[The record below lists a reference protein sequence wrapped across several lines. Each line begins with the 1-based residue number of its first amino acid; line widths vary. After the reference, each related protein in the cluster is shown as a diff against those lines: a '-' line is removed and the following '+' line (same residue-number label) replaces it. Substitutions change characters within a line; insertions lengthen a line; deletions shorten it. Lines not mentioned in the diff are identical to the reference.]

1 MEVRKWGEV
10 REQSLVLVRD
20 YVSRAAGP
28 LDSLIGI
35 IDLQNGRFLC
45 SWQRKREAMRLCG
58 LRLWYS
64 AIGTLRLALE
74 TN

>member
-1 MEVRKWGEV
+1 M

-20 YVSRAAGP
+20 YVSRAAGL

-58 LRLWYS
+58 LRL
-64 AIGTLRLALE
+64 GTLRLVLCD
-74 TN
+74 